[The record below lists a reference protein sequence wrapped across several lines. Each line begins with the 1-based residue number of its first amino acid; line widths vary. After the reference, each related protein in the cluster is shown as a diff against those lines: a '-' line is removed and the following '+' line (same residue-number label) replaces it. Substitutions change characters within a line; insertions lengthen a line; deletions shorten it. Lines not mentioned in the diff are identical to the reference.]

1 MTFTLSCLHDLRNPL
16 ATIYASA
23 EMLTEFDQASP
34 QVRRLGRNI
43 YRAASRMREMLGD
56 LNSEVRGET
65 PEFSLAD
72 LREIIRSASESAW
85 AEAGNHT
92 VQILLDVP
100 APFEMML
107 IRPRMERVF
116 FNLIANSIQ
125 AMPDGGAIRIS
136 TRDAGAWIRI
146 EVEDTGPG
154 IPRKIRER
162 LFERFVTANTENGTG
177 LGLAVSRQT
186 ILDHGGDMWI
196 EPAAGARFVIRL
208 PRSHA
213 ESLLWKRACCYDSQ
227 SEVQR

>member
-65 PEFSLAD
+65 PEFSLTD

-107 IRPRMERVF
+107 IRSRMERLF
-116 FNLIANSIQ
+116 FNLIANSIE
-125 AMPDGGAIRIS
+125 AIPDGGAIRIS
-136 TRDAGAWIRI
+136 TR
-146 EVEDTGPG
+146 
-154 IPRKIRER
+154 IPARG
-162 LFERFVTANTENGTG
+162 FE
-177 LGLAVSRQT
+177 S
-186 ILDHGGDMWI
+186 
-196 EPAAGARFVIRL
+196 
-208 PRSHA
+208 
-213 ESLLWKRACCYDSQ
+213 K
-227 SEVQR
+227 